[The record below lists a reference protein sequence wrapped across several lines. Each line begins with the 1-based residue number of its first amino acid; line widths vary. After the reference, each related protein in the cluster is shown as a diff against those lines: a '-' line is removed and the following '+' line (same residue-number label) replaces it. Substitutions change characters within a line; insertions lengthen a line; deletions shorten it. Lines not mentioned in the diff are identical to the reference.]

1 MHESTGSRPSDLG
14 IFLFILTILA
24 LGAGA
29 LRKELAL
36 TLVGGVFLVVLAFSV
51 IAALILGGI
60 HSKRARLLSSR
71 FLNRNIPAGKN
82 AEVILNRDKA
92 GKGRFFRLPGI
103 LIRYEIRL
111 TTRDGREIRHLFDPD
126 GKEEASYSF
135 PVPERGAYYG
145 EADRF
150 FIGDILG
157 LFRFYLPLPS
167 DSWSADKSPRILALP
182 QAAAEP
188 IPVYILSGG
197 ESQRQNVRYQRTDNL
212 IDHRPYVPGDDPRR
226 INWKLYGHAPS
237 NELFVREGEPEP
249 PPHSR
254 LIVLVDTL
262 TDPALYSPAAGRR
275 SVDLLCE
282 NALAIALEY
291 QHRGMELSI
300 GYTGGSSITEGT
312 GAELAEALAYPAAQL
327 LTKFPAQSAQT
338 ELPASPTD
346 RGILILALPRTTTE
360 GALDRFLKK
369 QTVDLAFLYED
380 DRLEEAAQT
389 CVRLYS
395 QRAGV
400 HVRQIRLGT

>member
-1 MHESTGSRPSDLG
+1 MRESTGSRPSDLG

-36 TLVGGVFLVVLAFSV
+36 TLVGGVFLVILVFSV
-51 IAALILGGI
+51 LSAIILGSI
-60 HSKRARLLSSR
+60 HSKRVRLLSSR
-71 FLNRNIPAGKN
+71 FLNRNILAGKN
-82 AEVILNRDKA
+82 AEVILNRDKV

-103 LIRYEIRL
+103 LIRYELRL

-126 GKEEASYSF
+126 GKDEASYSF

-157 LFRFYLPLPS
+157 LFRFYLPLPQ
-167 DSWSADKSPRILALP
+167 DKTPRILALP

-188 IPVYILSGG
+188 IPVYIRSGG

-254 LIVLVDTL
+254 LIILVDTL
-262 TDPALYSPAAGRR
+262 ADPALYSPAAGRR
-275 SVDLLCE
+275 GVDLLCE

-291 QHRGMELSI
+291 QRRGMELSI
-300 GYTGGSSITEGT
+300 GYAGGSSIVEGT
-312 GAELAEALAYPAAQL
+312 GAVLAEALAYPAAQL
-327 LTKFPAQSAQT
+327 AT
-338 ELPASPTD
+338 ELPAQAELPAAPAD
-346 RGILILALPRTTTE
+346 RGILILALPRTITE
-360 GALDRFLKK
+360 SALDRFLKK
-369 QTVDLAFLYED
+369 QAVDLVFLYED
-380 DRLEEAAQT
+380 DKLEEAAQT

-400 HVRQIRLGT
+400 HARQTRLGT